1 MNISA
6 PFIRRPV
13 ATILLTVGVA
23 LCGGVAFIMLPVAP
37 LPRVDVPAIFVSAQL
52 PGASPEVMASTVATP
67 LERHLGAIADVD
79 DMTSSSSVG
88 SANIQLTFGV
98 DRDIDGAARDVQA
111 AIVAAHADLPSALTH
126 NPSYKKINSALFPV
140 MAIAMT
146 SDVLTQGQIYDAAD
160 AVISQRLSQIQG
172 VGGVN
177 VNGSALPA
185 VRVEINPQAL
195 SKYGIG
201 LQDVRAA
208 ISNANANAPK
218 GAIESTDSH
227 YQIYTNDNAR
237 DAAPYRNLIIANRNG
252 AVVRLGDV
260 AQVLDMDEGATE
272 NVRTYGL
279 YNGKPAV
286 FVTIYQQPGA
296 NVIEMID
303 AVKAE
308 LPSLKNSIDPK
319 IDLVVTFDRS
329 VTIRA
334 SLRQVEETLLLAV
347 AMVILV
353 VYVFLN
359 SYRAALIPALV
370 VPVSLIGTFGAM
382 YLLDYTLDNFSL
394 MALTIATGFVV
405 DDAIVVMEN
414 TTRHIE
420 AGMGRLAAAML
431 GAREVGFT
439 VLSMSLSLI
448 AVFIPFMFAGGIVGK
463 IFREFTVTLS
473 VSILISLV
481 ISLTT
486 TPMMCSLLLERESER
501 RPSRFARAFERE
513 FERLRR
519 GYERTLDWALR
530 HPRTMMLMLL
540 ATIGFNVYLYIV
552 IPKGFFPQQDTGQ
565 LQGGIRGD
573 ASSSFQLMKRKLQE
587 VAKIV
592 EDDPAVST
600 VTGSVGGG
608 GFGPPSGG
616 PSANLTIALKPLA
629 ERRIPADQIIARL
642 RPKLARV
649 QGVSTFLQAVQDIG
663 GGGGRSANSQYQYTL
678 LGDDLLELRT
688 WSQKLRAALQDL
700 PELTD
705 VDTDLQPGGLEADLI
720 VDRDTASRLGLTEI
734 QIDNALGDA
743 FAQAQVSTIYNPFSP
758 QQYHVVME
766 VAPEFWQNPDV
777 LNELY
782 ISTAGGAVSGTQSTQ
797 AVAGT
802 TTIGTTAATTPGAAA
817 ATAAA
822 IAGDTARNAALN
834 SLANAGRG
842 NTSTGSAVSVSTETV
857 VPFSAFSRFTIG
869 TTPVSVNHTGTSVS
883 TAISFNLPDGEA
895 LGKALAAIDAK
906 MNQIHV
912 PVSIHGGTYG
922 TARLFQQSNSNTP
935 LMLVAALL
943 AIYVV
948 LGVLYESYS
957 QPLTIL
963 STLPSAGVGALL
975 ALLATGTEFSL
986 IAFLGILLL
995 IGIVKKNAIM
1005 MVDFALEAE
1014 RTLGMDPRAAIA
1026 HACSLRFRP
1035 IMMTTC
1041 AAIAGALPLALA
1053 YGDGTEMRRPLGIS
1067 IVGGLLVSQILTVY
1081 TTPVVYLYVH
1091 RYWKHLKEGKYRML
1105 VAGSLML
1112 AAGCAVGPDYQRP
1125 PFQTTET
1132 FKEQADWKP
1141 SEPNDALDRGPWWTL
1156 FGDDDL
1162 SQLEAQVDI
1171 SNENVKSALAAYDQA
1186 AALVAQARAGL
1197 WPSIAATVGAQRG
1210 ATATAN
1216 SRTTVSAGL
1225 SASWTLDI
1233 WGQLRRTVESDRASA
1248 QASAA
1253 ALAAAKLSAQGT
1265 LATDYFEL
1273 RAQDQLE
1280 RILEDIVEAEQRSL
1294 KITQSRYKFGVAAK
1308 ADVVTA
1314 QTQLLNSQAQQ
1325 INAKIQRAT
1334 LEHAIAVL
1342 LGKQPAAFAL
1352 PPTSMRSDVPTVP
1365 AGVPSALLER
1375 RPDVAEAERR
1385 MAASNAQIGVA
1396 KSAYFPALTLSGS
1409 DDYAHGA
1416 FSGLLNAPNRI
1427 WSVGP
1432 QLAETL
1438 IDGGLRRAQVAGARA
1453 AYDASVA
1460 NYRQTVLTGFE
1471 QVEDELVTLRV
1482 LEQQA
1487 VVEDAAVV
1495 ASKEAERLTL
1505 NQYKAGTVPYS
1516 SVITAQTTRLSS
1528 EESAL
1533 TVLSDRLQAS
1543 VALIEA
1549 LGGGW
1554 STAKL

>member
-13 ATILLTVGVA
+13 ATILLTAGVA
-23 LCGGVAFIMLPVAP
+23 LCGAAAFFMLPVAP
-37 LPRVDVPAIFVSAQL
+37 LPRIDIPAVFVSAQL

-79 DMTSSSSVG
+79 DMTSSSGVG
-88 SANIQLTFGV
+88 VSNIQLTFGI
-98 DRDIDGAARDVQA
+98 DRDIDGAARDVEA
-111 AIVAAHADLPSALTH
+111 AIVAAHADLPSALTR

-185 VRVEINPQAL
+185 VRVEVNPQAL

-218 GAIESTDSH
+218 GAIDSGDSH

-252 AVVRLGDV
+252 AVVRLRDV
-260 AQVLDMDEGATE
+260 AEVLDMADGATE
-272 NVRTYGL
+272 DLRTYGI

-308 LPSLKNSIDPK
+308 LPQLKKSIDPK

-334 SLRQVEETLLLAV
+334 SLRQVEETLVLAV

-353 VYVFLN
+353 VYIFLN

-382 YLLDYTLDNFSL
+382 YLLGYTLDNFSL

-414 TTRHIE
+414 TSRHIE
-420 AGMGRLAAAML
+420 AGMPRMQAAIL

-439 VLSMSLSLI
+439 VVSMSLSLV

-473 VSILISLV
+473 VAIMISLV

-486 TPMMCSLLLERESER
+486 TPMMCSLLLERSGAR
-501 RPSRFARAFERE
+501 MPSRHARAFDRA
-513 FERLRR
+513 FDNLRR
-519 GYERTLDWALR
+519 GYERSLDWAL
-530 HPRTMMLMLL
+530 HNPRFMMMLLL
-540 ATIGFNVYLYIV
+540 ATIAFNVYLYIA

-587 VAKIV
+587 VAKIIQA
-592 EDDPAVST
+592 DPAVST
-600 VTGSVGGG
+600 VTGSVGSGGFWGG
-608 GFGPPSGG
+608 GTT
-616 PSANLTIALKPLA
+616 SANLTIALKSRA
-629 ERRIPADQIIARL
+629 QRRIGADEVIDRL

-649 QGVSTFLQAVQDIG
+649 EGAATYIQAVQDIG
-663 GGGGRSANSQYQYTL
+663 GGGGRSSNSQYQYTL
-678 LGDDLLELRT
+678 LGDDLVELRS
-688 WSQKLRAALQDL
+688 WSRKLRAALQDM

-720 VDRDTASRLGLTEI
+720 VDRDMASRLGLTEI
-734 QIDNALGDA
+734 QIDNELTDA
-743 FAQAQVSTIYNPFSP
+743 FAQAQVSTIYNPYSP

-766 VAPEFWQNPDV
+766 VAPQFWQNPDV

-782 ISTAGGAVSGTQSTQ
+782 VSTAGGAVSGTQSTQ

-802 TTIGTTAATTPGAAA
+802 TNTGSSGTGPGSGTAGTATATANAAA
-817 ATAAA
+817 V
-822 IAGDTARNAALN
+822 AGDVARNAALN

-842 NTSTGSAVSVSTETV
+842 NTSTGSAVSVSAENV
-857 VPFSAFSRFTIG
+857 VPLAAFSHFTTS

-883 TAISFNLPDGEA
+883 TAISFNLPEGES
-895 LGKALAAIDAK
+895 LGVALAAIDKK
-906 MNQIHV
+906 MNQIHA
-912 PVSIHGGTYG
+912 PVGIHGGAYG
-922 TARLFQQSNSNTP
+922 TARMFQKSNDSTP
-935 LMLVAALL
+935 LMLLAALV

-948 LGVLYESYS
+948 LGILYESYS

-975 ALLATGTEFSL
+975 ALIATNTEFSL

-1041 AAIAGALPLALA
+1041 AAIAGALPLAIA
-1053 YGDGTEMRRPLGIS
+1053 SGDGTEMRRPLGIA
-1067 IVGGLLVSQILTVY
+1067 IVGGLIVSQLLTVY

-1091 RYWKHLKEGKYRML
+1091 RYWKNLKRGAY
-1105 VAGSLML
+1105 
-1112 AAGCAVGPDYQRP
+1112 RP
-1125 PFQTTET
+1125 P
-1132 FKEQADWKP
+1132 APGDG
-1141 SEPNDALDRGPWWTL
+1141 EP
-1156 FGDDDL
+1156 F
-1162 SQLEAQVDI
+1162 
-1171 SNENVKSALAAYDQA
+1171 
-1186 AALVAQARAGL
+1186 
-1197 WPSIAATVGAQRG
+1197 
-1210 ATATAN
+1210 
-1216 SRTTVSAGL
+1216 
-1225 SASWTLDI
+1225 
-1233 WGQLRRTVESDRASA
+1233 
-1248 QASAA
+1248 
-1253 ALAAAKLSAQGT
+1253 
-1265 LATDYFEL
+1265 
-1273 RAQDQLE
+1273 
-1280 RILEDIVEAEQRSL
+1280 
-1294 KITQSRYKFGVAAK
+1294 
-1308 ADVVTA
+1308 
-1314 QTQLLNSQAQQ
+1314 
-1325 INAKIQRAT
+1325 
-1334 LEHAIAVL
+1334 L
-1342 LGKQPAAFAL
+1342 LGGRPPEPA
-1352 PPTSMRSDVPTVP
+1352 R
-1365 AGVPSALLER
+1365 
-1375 RPDVAEAERR
+1375 
-1385 MAASNAQIGVA
+1385 
-1396 KSAYFPALTLSGS
+1396 
-1409 DDYAHGA
+1409 
-1416 FSGLLNAPNRI
+1416 
-1427 WSVGP
+1427 
-1432 QLAETL
+1432 
-1438 IDGGLRRAQVAGARA
+1438 
-1453 AYDASVA
+1453 
-1460 NYRQTVLTGFE
+1460 
-1471 QVEDELVTLRV
+1471 
-1482 LEQQA
+1482 
-1487 VVEDAAVV
+1487 
-1495 ASKEAERLTL
+1495 
-1505 NQYKAGTVPYS
+1505 
-1516 SVITAQTTRLSS
+1516 
-1528 EESAL
+1528 
-1533 TVLSDRLQAS
+1533 
-1543 VALIEA
+1543 
-1549 LGGGW
+1549 
-1554 STAKL
+1554 

>member
-23 LCGGVAFIMLPVAP
+23 LCGAVAFLLLPVAP
-37 LPRVDVPAIFVSAQL
+37 LPRIDVPAIFVSAQL

-79 DMTSSSSVG
+79 DMTSSSGVG
-88 SANIQLTFGV
+88 TSNIQLTFGV

-126 NPSYKKINSALFPV
+126 NPSYRKINSALFPV

-185 VRVEINPQAL
+185 VRVEINPQSL

-218 GAIESTDSH
+218 GAIESGGLH

-237 DAAPYRNLIIANRNG
+237 DAAPYRNLIIANRDG

-260 AQVLDMDEGATE
+260 AQVLDMEDGATE

-286 FVTIYQQPGA
+286 FVTVFQQPGA

-308 LPSLKNSIDPK
+308 LPALKNAIDPK

-329 VTIRA
+329 ITIRA

-353 VYVFLN
+353 VYIFLN

-420 AGMGRLAAAML
+420 AGMSRMDAAML

-486 TPMMCSLLLERESER
+486 TPMMCSLLLQRESNR
-501 RPSRFARAFERE
+501 TPSRFARGFDRE
-513 FERLRR
+513 FERLRA
-519 GYERTLDWALR
+519 GYERSLDWALH
-530 HPRTMMLMLL
+530 HPRTMMLLL
-540 ATIGFNVYLYIV
+540 VATIVFNVYLYVV

-587 VAKIV
+587 VAAIV
-592 EDDPAVST
+592 QADPAVST
-600 VTGSVGGG
+600 VTGSVGAG
-608 GFGPPSGG
+608 GFGPGG
-616 PSANLTIALKPLA
+616 GGASANLTIALKPRA
-629 ERRIPADQIIARL
+629 ERRIAADQVIARL

-649 QGVSTFLQAVQDIG
+649 QGVSSYLQAVQDIG

-678 LGDDLLELRT
+678 LGDDLVELRT
-688 WSQKLRAALQDL
+688 WSQKLRMALQDM

-720 VDRDTASRLGLTEI
+720 VDRDQASRLGLTEI

-743 FAQAQVSTIYNPFSP
+743 FAQAQVSNILNPFSP

-766 VAPEFWQNPDV
+766 VAPQYWQNPDV
-777 LNELY
+777 LKELY

-802 TTIGTTAATTPGAAA
+802 TSLTRTAGAGTSAAA
-817 ATAAA
+817 SAAA

-842 NTSTGSAVSVSTETV
+842 NTSTGSAVSVAAEIV
-857 VPFSAFSRFTIG
+857 VPFAAFSHFMIS

-883 TAISFNLPDGEA
+883 TAIAFNLPDGES
-895 LGKALAAIDAK
+895 LGVALAAIDRK
-906 MNQIHV
+906 MSEIHM
-912 PVSIHGGTYG
+912 PVTIHGGTYG
-922 TARLFQQSNSNTP
+922 TARLFQQSNNNTP

-975 ALLATGTEFSL
+975 ALLATDTEFSL

-1041 AAIAGALPLALA
+1041 AAIAGALPLAIA
-1053 YGDGTEMRRPLGIS
+1053 SGDGTEMRRPLGIS
-1067 IVGGLLVSQILTVY
+1067 IVGGLIVSQVLTLY

-1091 RYWKHLKEGKYRML
+1091 RYWKGLKQGRY
-1105 VAGSLML
+1105 
-1112 AAGCAVGPDYQRP
+1112 RP
-1125 PFQTTET
+1125 P
-1132 FKEQADWKP
+1132 P
-1141 SEPNDALDRGPWWTL
+1141 R
-1156 FGDDDL
+1156 
-1162 SQLEAQVDI
+1162 
-1171 SNENVKSALAAYDQA
+1171 
-1186 AALVAQARAGL
+1186 
-1197 WPSIAATVGAQRG
+1197 
-1210 ATATAN
+1210 
-1216 SRTTVSAGL
+1216 
-1225 SASWTLDI
+1225 
-1233 WGQLRRTVESDRASA
+1233 
-1248 QASAA
+1248 
-1253 ALAAAKLSAQGT
+1253 
-1265 LATDYFEL
+1265 
-1273 RAQDQLE
+1273 
-1280 RILEDIVEAEQRSL
+1280 
-1294 KITQSRYKFGVAAK
+1294 
-1308 ADVVTA
+1308 
-1314 QTQLLNSQAQQ
+1314 
-1325 INAKIQRAT
+1325 
-1334 LEHAIAVL
+1334 
-1342 LGKQPAAFAL
+1342 
-1352 PPTSMRSDVPTVP
+1352 
-1365 AGVPSALLER
+1365 
-1375 RPDVAEAERR
+1375 
-1385 MAASNAQIGVA
+1385 
-1396 KSAYFPALTLSGS
+1396 
-1409 DDYAHGA
+1409 
-1416 FSGLLNAPNRI
+1416 
-1427 WSVGP
+1427 
-1432 QLAETL
+1432 
-1438 IDGGLRRAQVAGARA
+1438 
-1453 AYDASVA
+1453 
-1460 NYRQTVLTGFE
+1460 
-1471 QVEDELVTLRV
+1471 
-1482 LEQQA
+1482 
-1487 VVEDAAVV
+1487 
-1495 ASKEAERLTL
+1495 
-1505 NQYKAGTVPYS
+1505 
-1516 SVITAQTTRLSS
+1516 
-1528 EESAL
+1528 
-1533 TVLSDRLQAS
+1533 
-1543 VALIEA
+1543 A
-1549 LGGGW
+1549 LGGATPTGG
-1554 STAKL
+1554 SLGLDPPAEPAT